1 MKNVFIIIC
10 SIIIPVFSLKEIIPV
25 FSLKETTPNLCINC
39 KFFMNN
45 FISGNKYGKCS
56 LFPKT
61 ETDIDL
67 VTGSKK
73 DYKYQF
79 CSIARDYDDMCGK
92 EGKKYIKKL
101 DNNRRFVNLCNEKM
115 CK

>member
-1 MKNVFIIIC
+1 MKNIFVIIC
-10 SIIIPVFSLKEIIPV
+10 SIIIMSVFSLNEI
-25 FSLKETTPNLCINC
+25 KPNICINC

-61 ETDIDL
+61 ETKMDVDL
-67 VTGSKK
+67 VTGIKK
-73 DYKYQF
+73 DTKYQF

-92 EGKKYIKKL
+92 EGKKYIQK
-101 DNNRRFVNLCNEKM
+101 DNWP